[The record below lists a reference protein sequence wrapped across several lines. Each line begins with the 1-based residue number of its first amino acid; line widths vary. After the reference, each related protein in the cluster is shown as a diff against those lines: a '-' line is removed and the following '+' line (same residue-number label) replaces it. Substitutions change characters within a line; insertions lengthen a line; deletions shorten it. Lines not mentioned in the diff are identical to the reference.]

1 MNPRTWDHMS
11 REERAE
17 HAFEMT
23 CDDMSDWSVD
33 LLQTRAGAH
42 AEALAALLD
51 AIAHDWAA
59 RPDDD

>member
-11 REERAE
+11 SDERYE
-17 HAFEMT
+17 HAYEQVCEEMGGWT
-23 CDDMSDWSVD
+23 ID
-33 LLQTRAGAH
+33 LLQDRAGEH
-42 AEALAALLD
+42 ADALAALLD